1 MGARPPIRDRA
12 RSTLCE
18 PSLRPARRT
27 KPRTGPTPATEGTT
41 LTADNTTIRIFRC
54 RPLRVEFDAV
64 LREEMIPDL
73 VRQPGV
79 VGVHVGRHGPDAIG
93 ERLVASVWESH
104 EAMIDAMGPDIEKSR
119 FHPEHL
125 SDTTDRSVLV
135 HRLAVAVRTDRA
147 DPERVIRVVRGRVRP
162 GELDAYVEDARA
174 GTLQDAAS
182 QQGPL
187 ALYLA
192 PLPPDRFL
200 TLSVW
205 SEWSAIEVSTGAGTR
220 APSATRHTERL
231 VEVDATH
238 YESVP
243 D

>member
-1 MGARPPIRDRA
+1 
-12 RSTLCE
+12 
-18 PSLRPARRT
+18 
-27 KPRTGPTPATEGTT
+27 
-41 LTADNTTIRIFRC
+41 
-54 RPLRVEFDAV
+54 
-64 LREEMIPDL
+64 MIPDL
-73 VRQPGV
+73 LRRPGV

-93 ERLVASVWESH
+93 ERLVASVWESQ
-104 EAMIDAMGPDIEKSR
+104 EAMIEAMGPDIEQSR
-119 FHPEHL
+119 FQPEHL

-135 HRLAVAVRTDRA
+135 HRLAVAVRTDRS

-162 GELDAYVEDARA
+162 GELDAYVQDARA
-174 GTLQDAAS
+174 GTLRDAAS

-192 PLPPDRFL
+192 PLPPDGFL

-205 SEWSAIEVSTGAGTR
+205 SEWSAIEASTGAGTR
-220 APSATRHTERL
+220 APSATRHAERL

-243 D
+243 R